1 MELKGSKTEKNLQT
15 AYAGESQASIKYTF
29 YASRAKKD
37 GYVQIQNVFNET
49 AHNEHEHAKIWFKLL
64 HGGSVKD
71 TAWNLKDAAAGEN
84 YEWTDMY
91 ATFAKDAEAEGFN
104 EIAEKFRQV
113 GKIEKRHEE
122 RYLTLLKNVE
132 ENTVFNKIE
141 EQVWICSN
149 CGHVH
154 VGNEAPEMCPV
165 CDHPRA
171 HFEIFNENF

>member
-29 YASRAKKD
+29 YAAKAKKE

-64 HGGSVKD
+64 HGGAILD
-71 TAWNLKDAAAGEN
+71 TATNLKDAAAGEN

-91 ATFAKDAEAEGFN
+91 AGFAEEAKAEGFHD
-104 EIAEKFRQV
+104 IAKKFEQV
-113 GKIEKRHEE
+113 GAIEKRHEE

-132 ENTVFNKIE
+132 ENTVFKKIE

-149 CGHVH
+149 CGHIH
-154 VGNEAPEMCPV
+154 IGNAALEMCPV
-165 CDHPRA
+165 CDHPKA
-171 HFEIFNENF
+171 HFEIFNEKF

>member
-15 AYAGESQASIKYTF
+15 AFAGESQASIKYTF

-64 HGGSVKD
+64 HGGSVQD
-71 TAWNLKDAAAGEN
+71 TTVNLKDAAAGEN

-149 CGHVH
+149 CGHVY